1 MEYMENIFNYVLK
14 EKGGGTFSRKLL
26 IISLLDIDLINNANR
41 SITTPHP
48 PPPLEIFTVYAKYI
62 PRVAKFL
69 AKYISPPFRSNLAER
84 RQPTSFCKF

>member
-1 MEYMENIFNYVLK
+1 MEYMEYIFNYISR

-26 IISLLDIDLINNANR
+26 IISLLDIGLINNANR

-48 PPPLEIFTVYAKYI
+48 PPLEIFTVNAKYI